1 MTMAF
6 AKARITI
13 EHSGKQLDVM
23 FNPEEYTLNR
33 GNNFASHSVPGLS
46 APLLQF
52 VNGTQPTLDMELFFD
67 TYEQRRD
74 VRDET
79 QKIARLLD
87 IDPELHAPPVLRIEW
102 ASLQFRCVLMKASQK
117 FILFL
122 EDGRPARAKLSVSFN
137 EIIDPAREGRE
148 VKRQT
153 ANFSKVHTVVQGE
166 TLSAIAGRFYDDPRQ
181 WRPIAI
187 ENGLDDP
194 RSITTGQT
202 LLVPPLPF
210 LHPDTGEVLL

>member
-1 MTMAF
+1 
-6 AKARITI
+6 
-13 EHSGKQLDVM
+13 
-23 FNPEEYTLNR
+23 
-33 GNNFASHSVPGLS
+33 
-46 APLLQF
+46 
-52 VNGTQPTLDMELFFD
+52 VNGTQPTLEMELFFD

-74 VRDET
+74 VRVET

-87 IDPELHAPPVLRIEW
+87 IDPELHAPPVLRIAW
-102 ASLQFRCVLMKASQK
+102 ASLQFRCVMTRASQK
-117 FILFL
+117 FLLFL
-122 EDGRPARAKLSVSFN
+122 EDGRPARAKLNVSFN

-166 TLSAIAGRFYDDPRQ
+166 TLSAIAGRFYGDPRQ

-210 LHPDTGEVLL
+210 LHPDTGEVLR